1 MMTTRLS
8 HQGRY
13 ALRDV
18 LIDSMDG
25 INRKILVFAQGLLLV
40 SGALSAS
47 LPVSGADSKKTV
59 ADSTERP
66 FGYHLQPI
74 LEAIKATPDQRKKIS
89 AIVEELRPTI
99 EPLRKKFKEKQTAFL
114 NGMTK
119 GVAAE
124 DLLVAQSELG
134 QIRSEMNAQ
143 YMIMRLKVRKLLQG
157 DQITAYQKYMS
168 SQGWTHGKE
177 QATAK

>member
-1 MMTTRLS
+1 M
-8 HQGRY
+8 
-13 ALRDV
+13 
-18 LIDSMDG
+18 
-25 INRKILVFAQGLLLV
+25 
-40 SGALSAS
+40 
-47 LPVSGADSKKTV
+47 
-59 ADSTERP
+59 
-66 FGYHLQPI
+66 
-74 LEAIKATPDQRKKIS
+74 
-89 AIVEELRPTI
+89 
-99 EPLRKKFKEKQTAFL
+99 